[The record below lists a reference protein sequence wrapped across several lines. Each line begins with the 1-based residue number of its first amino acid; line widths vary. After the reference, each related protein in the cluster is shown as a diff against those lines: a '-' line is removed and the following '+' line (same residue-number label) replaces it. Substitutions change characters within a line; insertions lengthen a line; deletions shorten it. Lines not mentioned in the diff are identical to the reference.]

1 MNRQTLQDI
10 FRQPFNE
17 QSWKELLINLFGAKE
32 IRSTPVEI
40 ESDTN
45 KQIKGYLFGEL
56 RSSDRYSIGLFAF
69 EVGGHTNIELNRVG
83 LRSLV
88 KSYTRYEY
96 DAALTVY
103 YNEDQWRLSFICDL
117 RGENTAPKR
126 YTYVFGNK
134 AESYRTAADRL
145 IKLYDTNPTF
155 EAIKDAFSVEQ
166 LSKDF
171 FKEYKQQYSKFIA
184 YIGDTKPNRDYV
196 KKMLGRLVFLQ
207 FLQKKGWM
215 GVTTSGDGWCGG
227 DLQYLQNLVRKY
239 EGNDRLLSDVLEVL
253 FFDTLNT
260 KRDGD
265 VAVSVLGDSI
275 KIPYLNG
282 GLFDRDSI
290 DNKDIDFPYAYFAD
304 LMKFFSHYNFT
315 IDENDPYDAEVGIDP
330 EMLGHIFENLL
341 EDNKDKGAFYTPKE
355 IVQYMC
361 RQSLIEYLQ
370 SKLGKNTALESFVNK
385 HDVSDKFIIENA
397 TEIENMLDSIKICDP
412 AIGSGA
418 FPMGILNE
426 IFHCKMALDLTLNRA
441 EVKKNIIQ
449 NSIYGVDIEQG
460 AVDIARLRFWLSLVV
475 EENEPQ
481 PLPNLDYK
489 IMCGNSLLTT
499 FDGEYIEL
507 NRSKGKNS
515 IKIAQAKQRLSE
527 MQREFYSLSGSD
539 KKAME
544 AEINKT
550 LLSIIEMQLNYE
562 LESSNAKID
571 TQADMFEEV
580 KFDNRASLTAE
591 YSKQRRSLNLLKS
604 RITYSQTIEEVA
616 DIEIPFFDWEINFAD
631 VFSTESG
638 GFDIVIGNPPYI
650 QLQANGGAL
659 ADMYK
664 GAGFET
670 FARTGDIY
678 CLFYERGLQLL
689 CDGGI
694 ETYITSNKWMRAG
707 YGEKTRSY
715 FTSYNP
721 LKLID
726 LGAGV
731 FDSATVDTNILVMQK
746 SENKSELTAATTND
760 LSSLQLSPMS
770 VNDSDIWTILSPI
783 EQSIKHKIESIG
795 TPLKDWDVE
804 IYRGVLT
811 GYNEAFIISTE
822 KRNEIL
828 SACATDDE
836 RTRTESI
843 IKPILR
849 GRDIKRYSAQ
859 WAGLWLIFIPWH
871 FPLHTDSSIQGSS
884 KKAEIAFE
892 KEYQTLYSYFLTC
905 KTALSKRNKAETGIR
920 YEWYALQRC
929 AATYYD
935 KFNEDKIIYREIS
948 AEMDAVYSVD
958 NEIVN
963 NKCYIITGESLKYLI
978 CILNSK
984 VFNFYL
990 NKQVSVTGGKGCDF
1004 FDNIPICRLDTDRQ
1018 LSFIDL
1024 VDEIL
1029 QAKRE
1034 NPQAD
1039 TSTIEAK
1046 IDIIVYSLYNLSR
1059 EEIALIEIANG

>member
-32 IRSTPVEI
+32 IRSTPADI

-103 YNEDQWRLSFICDL
+103 YNDDQWRLSFICDL

-215 GVTTSGDGWCGG
+215 GVPTSGDGWCGG

-265 VAVSVLGDSI
+265 IAPSVLGDSI

-304 LMKFFSHYNFT
+304 LMEFFSHYNFT

-370 SKLGKNTALESFVNK
+370 SKLGKNSALESFVNQ
-385 HDVSDKFIIENA
+385 HDVSGKFIIENA
-397 TEIENMLDSIKICDP
+397 TEIEGLLDNIKICDP

-426 IFHCKMALDLTLNRA
+426 VFHCKMALDLTLNRA

-489 IMCGNSLLTT
+489 IMCGNSLLSRYTLDT
-499 FDGEYIEL
+499 PISEVFAEYNKE
-507 NRSKGKNS
+507 
-515 IKIAQAKQRLSE
+515 
-527 MQREFYSLSGSD
+527 
-539 KKAME
+539 
-544 AEINKT
+544 NKT
-550 LLSIIEMQLNYE
+550 DFSLEDYKVLVADYTNTSSKSQKADFRTKIEEIKRAFKTTLDSKQITKRIKLQSKINSLRSDNLFGSATKAELKEAKELEKKLKTMLQNESDIQNNRLYENAFEWRFEFPALLSDDG
-562 LESSNAKID
+562 S
-571 TQADMFEEV
+571 FV
-580 KFDNRASLTAE
+580 
-591 YSKQRRSLNLLKS
+591 
-604 RITYSQTIEEVA
+604 
-616 DIEIPFFDWEINFAD
+616 
-631 VFSTESG
+631 

-650 QLQANGGAL
+650 QLQANGGLL
-659 ADMYK
+659 AEQLKDVGY
-664 GAGFET
+664 ET

-715 FTSYNP
+715 FTRHNP

-770 VNDSDIWTILSPI
+770 VNGSDIWTILSPI

-804 IYRGVLT
+804 INYGIKT

-822 KRNEIL
+822 KRDEIL

-859 WAGLWLIFIPWH
+859 WAGLWLINTH
-871 FPLHTDSSIQGSS
+871 NGVRGKFPRIDINDYPAI
-884 KKAEIAFE
+884 KAHLDQHYPQLAKRADKGYTPYNLRNCAYINDFNKQKIAW
-892 KEYQTLYSYFLTC
+892 
-905 KTALSKRNKAETGIR
+905 A
-920 YEWYALQRC
+920 
-929 AATYYD
+929 
-935 KFNEDKIIYREIS
+935 
-948 AEMDAVYSVD
+948 SV
-958 NEIVN
+958 
-963 NKCYIITGESLKYLI
+963 GESYYSFIEQDILLLDTNYFMVFPQNNINKYLLAV
-978 CILNSK
+978 LNSK
-984 VFNFYL
+984 LIIHWINGEDT
-990 NKQVSVTGGKGCDF
+990 QVGTVAYRHYKYNIERLSV
-1004 FDNIPICRLDTDRQ
+1004 PQ
-1018 LSFIDL
+1018 LLIEQQQPYIEL
-1024 VDEIL
+1024 VDNIL
-1029 QAKRE
+1029 QAKQDD
-1034 NPQAD
+1034 PQAD
-1039 TSTIEAK
+1039 TSTLEAEINK
-1046 IDIIVYSLYNLSR
+1046 MIYDLYNLSE
-1059 EEIALIEIANG
+1059 EEIDIIEN